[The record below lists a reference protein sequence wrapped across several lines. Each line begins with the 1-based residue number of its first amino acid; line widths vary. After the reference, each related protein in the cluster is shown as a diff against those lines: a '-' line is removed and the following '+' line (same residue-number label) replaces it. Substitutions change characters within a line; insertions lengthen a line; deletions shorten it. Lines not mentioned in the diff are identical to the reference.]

1 MKSLMPWFCLAAT
14 VQAQV
19 VFAADGVDAYREGY
33 YTKAAQLLGKAT
45 DPSPTISYYMAR
57 MNLYG
62 YGELK
67 NNTVALRYFTRA
79 AEKGFLPAQQFM
91 AEYYL
96 LKENNLEQAL
106 YWFKKAA
113 NANDLQA
120 QMYCAAAYLFGIGTK
135 KNTDIAKRYYIA
147 AAKSGDSIAQY
158 ELAKEF
164 VDSRHPENK
173 KLGLLWLNKSVA
185 QNNPEAQLKL
195 GELYALGGL
204 VPRDLDKAKEL
215 IGLSVAQGSK
225 SAMYQMG
232 ELFRLQSDWVQAK
245 DWYTKAANANYSL
258 AMIALSQLYM
268 QSKAPFYDPPT
279 GFLWMLKAAQSGS
292 SEAQR
297 QLALLYK
304 NGQGVNV
311 DANLAAEW
319 QHKSVESAKDSE
331 ASSIKKAALW
341 LSNNKADTFVASGY
355 RLKGILG
362 TWRNQDALK
371 ENNYNPAP
379 EMEVVTRD
387 TLYQP
392 RFVVAKPNEVP
403 ISEYYNA
410 LASSLNRVSNKA
422 VAFPRYP
429 LNQQLVDLEKDNV
442 QANVAADSKNAV
454 SLSKV
459 SASKDGLGFVVT
471 SAKQKER
478 YQTIIE
484 NLNGRAVLGDN
495 DAQFDLG
502 QIHQFGVGMNEDVA
516 GAIKY
521 YEEAAAQQDLRA
533 EYYLGLLYLEGH
545 GVTADYPKAID
556 LLRDAAFKGNDEAQ
570 FALATIYEQ
579 GYRNGEGAEVIKAD
593 HEQAVAMYYL
603 SSASGYG
610 PAQYRLAEMLV
621 HEKQA
626 DLSMQA
632 RQKRNQLIKQ
642 LYEEAFSAGVG
653 KAALP
658 LAFFYAMEK
667 DKNKQAQALTL
678 ATNEAHSGNAEAA
691 LLLGIL
697 SDRGI
702 GLPENQEEALGWY
715 QKAPQNPVTNF
726 ILGTYYGQGIGVSE
740 DKEKGKA
747 MLQQAADGGFA
758 YANLNLAIMHQKA
771 GEAFLPE
778 LNKALDA
785 GNSRAGILL
794 ADYYLSEG
802 NNEQNMQQARDIYQS
817 LADKGDKQG
826 QLKLGYLY
834 ELGLGG
840 PVDTIAAG
848 KWYGLAAEQGQPI
861 AQFLLGHLYQLG
873 LLGKE
878 PDYAAAKEWYAK
890 AEKNFAPAA
899 IALGFIYDTV
909 DDDYKKALDAY
920 QIASA
925 THDPIG
931 DFNTG
936 LIFEK
941 GKGEAVQAEEAKKYY
956 SEAAELGHPKAMVQL
971 AGLYFNGLLGQRDE
985 DQALIWYKKA
995 ADLGDKDA
1003 LYQLGL
1009 LSETGVGVKLDF
1021 ANAKRYYEQSASKG
1035 NAKASLALAR
1045 MYQYGL
1051 GVSQNYSE
1059 AFKLYKTLADEGN
1072 AYALYRL
1079 AMFYYDGV
1087 AGEHSPDHAKILLRE
1102 AEANGNPQASRVLQW
1117 LAAQAQ
1123 ERSSFIEPAQL
1134 SKEPSLAERPVDL
1147 MYMDALNEWNRGDE
1161 NSSRMI
1167 LDKIRTEFPHYIPA
1181 QRAYEQLNQHTT
1193 SGIFG

>member
-19 VFAADGVDAYREGY
+19 VFAMDGVDAYREGY
-33 YTKAAQLLGKAT
+33 YTKAAQLLGKTT

-62 YGELK
+62 YGALK
-67 NNTVALRYFTRA
+67 NNTVALRYFTSA

-91 AEYYL
+91 AEYSL

-135 KNTDIAKRYYIA
+135 KNTDLAKKYYIA

-164 VDSRHPENK
+164 IDSRHSENK

-185 QNNPEAQLKL
+185 QNNPAAQLKL
-195 GELYALGGL
+195 GELYASGGAI
-204 VPRDLDKAKEL
+204 PRDLAKAKEL
-215 IGLSVAQGSK
+215 IGLSVAQGYLP
-225 SAMYQMG
+225 AMYQMG
-232 ELFRLQSDWVQAK
+232 ELFRSQSDWLQAK
-245 DWYTKAANANYSL
+245 DWYSKAANANYTP
-258 AMIALSQLYM
+258 AMIALAQLYM
-268 QSKAPFYDPPT
+268 ESKAPFYDPPT
-279 GFLWMLKAAQSGS
+279 GFLWMLKAAQGGS
-292 SEAQR
+292 SDAQR
-297 QLALLYK
+297 QLALMYK
-304 NGQGVNV
+304 NGQGVTA
-311 DANLAAEW
+311 DANLASEW
-319 QHKSVESAKDSE
+319 QQKSVASAKDSE
-331 ASSIKKAALW
+331 ATAITKAALW
-341 LSNNKADTFVASGY
+341 LSNNKADTLAACGY
-355 RLKGILG
+355 SLKGILG

-379 EMEVVTRD
+379 EMEMVTKD

-392 RFVVAKPNEVP
+392 KFVMASPNEVP
-403 ISEYYNA
+403 ISDYYNA
-410 LASSLNRVSNKA
+410 LASSLNNVSNKA
-422 VAFPRYP
+422 FVFPTYP

-442 QANVAADSKNAV
+442 QAKVAIATKEAV
-454 SLSKV
+454 SSPKASESKTG
-459 SASKDGLGFVVT
+459 SGFVIT
-471 SAKQKER
+471 GEKQKER
-478 YQTIIE
+478 YRTIIE

-495 DAQFDLG
+495 EAQFDLG
-502 QIHQFGVGMNEDVA
+502 QIHQFGVGMDEDVP
-516 GAIKY
+516 GAIRY

-533 EYYLGLLYLEGH
+533 EYNLGLLYLEGH

-570 FALATIYEQ
+570 FALASIYEQ
-579 GYRNGEGAEVIKAD
+579 GYRNSEGAEVIKPD

-621 HEKQA
+621 HEKQT
-626 DLSMQA
+626 DLSTQT
-632 RQKRNQLIKQ
+632 RQKRNHLIKQ
-642 LYEEAFSAGVG
+642 LYEEAFSAGIG

-658 LAFFYAMEK
+658 LAFFYAMDK
-667 DKNKQAQALTL
+667 DKNKQVQALTL
-678 ATNEAHSGNAEAA
+678 AKNEAQSGNAEAA

-702 GLPENQEEALGWY
+702 GLPKNQEEAMSWY
-715 QKAPQNPVTNF
+715 QKAPKNPVSNF
-726 ILGTYYGQGIGVSE
+726 ILGTYYGEGIGVSE
-740 DKEKGKA
+740 DKEKGKTL
-747 MLQQAADGGFA
+747 LQHAADGGFA
-758 YANLNLAIMHQKA
+758 YANLNLAIMQQKA

-778 LNKALDA
+778 LNKALSA

-794 ADYYLSEG
+794 ADYYLSKG
-802 NNEQNMQQARDIYQS
+802 NNEENMRQAREIYQS

-826 QLKLGYLY
+826 QVKLGYLY

-840 PVDTIAAG
+840 PVDRAAAG

-861 AQFLLGHLYQLG
+861 AQFLLGRLYQLG
-873 LLGKE
+873 WLGKE
-878 PDYAAAKEWYAK
+878 PDYTAAKEWYAK
-890 AEKNFAPAA
+890 AAKDFAPAA
-899 IALGFIYDTV
+899 IALGFVYDTV

-941 GKGEAVQAEEAKKYY
+941 GKGEAVQSEDAKKYY

-971 AGLYFNGLLGQRDE
+971 AGLYFNGLLGPRDE
-985 DQALIWYKKA
+985 EEALVWYKKA

-1009 LSETGVGVKLDF
+1009 LSETGVSVTLDL
-1021 ANAKRYYEQSASKG
+1021 ANAKLYYEKSAAKG

-1051 GVSQNYSE
+1051 GVPQNYAE
-1059 AFKLYKTLADEGN
+1059 AFKLYKSLADEGN

-1087 AGEHSPDHAKILLRE
+1087 AGEHSPDRAKLLLRE

-1123 ERSSFIEPAQL
+1123 ERTSFIEPAQV
-1134 SKEPSLAERPVDL
+1134 SKEQSLAERPVDL

-1181 QRAYEQLNQHTT
+1181 QRAYEQLNQHAT